1 MRKLSILL
9 ILSLLLCFTVQG
21 SAYSKAAEVDALFT
35 TEDLMDATVSELTT
49 AMLHGRLTA
58 EGLVQMYI
66 DRIEAYDKSL
76 GLNSIISLNPEAISE
91 ARKADEALA
100 SGRILGRL
108 HGIPVLVKDNIDV
121 AGMATTCGDINRRNE
136 IAATDAQ
143 VITLLKDEGAIILGK
158 TNMSEYAVSGAES
171 TSTMG
176 GTVHNAYDLERTP
189 AGSSGGTAVA
199 ITCNFA
205 AVGLGTDTSSSI
217 RRPASFANI
226 VGLRPSFGLVSQYGL
241 YCLNEGQDIIGP
253 MCRSVEDTAL
263 LLDILAGSD
272 PKDRESEMADNYIP
286 AEGYTELLQTASLE
300 GKRIGYLAS
309 SFGTAYRDLD
319 GKVESLA
326 EQAMEL
332 LIQGGAELVD
342 LSEAISDD
350 QIYRWSI
357 RNARSACE
365 EIRAEIAEVF
375 QDYDIDGVIYLSQ
388 LDVAEKQN
396 YAWDESNNNPM
407 SYINVFGPIGGLP
420 EIMVPMGLAKA
431 DPENGFDYPLPLGL
445 SIFSGYGQDDEVLQ
459 IAYAFALLGQARQQ
473 PPFTPALPDTELEH
487 LAEDLL
493 QQAETIEDA
502 GVQESADVLR
512 GMCMEAAEGDSRSPV
527 TVKVYEGAVEQL
539 ARAMDAYADSLIPPE
554 TEAETEPTPSS
565 EVVEFTFPTE
575 EAPADLLPEEKEA
588 FPWFYLLPL
597 LLLIPAGV
605 LFLRYQKKKTAARK

>member
-21 SAYSKAAEVDALFT
+21 SAYSKTAEVDALFT

-121 AGMATTCGDINRRNE
+121 AGMATTCGDIQRRNE
-136 IAATDAQ
+136 IADTDAQ
-143 VITLLKDEGAIILGK
+143 VITLLKNEGAIILGK

-171 TSTMG
+171 SSTMG

-286 AEGYTELLQTASLE
+286 AEGYTELLQTANLE

-309 SFGTAYRDLD
+309 SFGTTYRDLD

-326 EQAMEL
+326 EQAMEF

-459 IAYAFALLGQARQQ
+459 IAYAFALLVQARQQ

-493 QQAETIEDA
+493 LQAETIEDA

-512 GMCMEAAEGDSRSPV
+512 GMCMEAAEGDPRAPV

-554 TEAETEPTPSS
+554 AEAETEPPPSS
-565 EVVEFTFPTE
+565 EVVEFTFPTQ
-575 EAPADLLPEEKEA
+575 EAPADPLPEEKEA

-605 LFLRYQKKKTAARK
+605 LFLRYRKKKVRTK